1 MTIRDVL
8 VCLFGAV
15 SGKNEKKRIGI
26 CDHGSIQNDVAKTG
40 VNAQVLYG
48 IADGPAIDT

>member
-26 CDHGSIQNDVAKTG
+26 CDHGSLLFFFFFLSFAAKEG
-40 VNAQVLYG
+40 REMGQ
-48 IADGPAIDT
+48 

>member
-15 SGKNEKKRIGI
+15 SGKNEKKIIGI
-26 CDHGSIQNDVAKTG
+26 CDHGSLLLLLLFFFFLSFAAKEG
-40 VNAQVLYG
+40 REMGQ
-48 IADGPAIDT
+48 